1 MPVEQN
7 GPAQERRAGL
17 LGKRFGQQVT
27 HPPAWPT
34 EEERVV
40 DALPARPPAPVQGAP
55 ELVIIEQTSDP
66 TSAAP
71 PSPAWQRAPLQPAQ
85 ALWRLLPPAHN
96 QADLET
102 AARALAAAL
111 CPVEQRPT
119 LWQRWLKGSGP
130 GSKRAEVVAL
140 EVAGV
145 AGQAQLFLRGPVA
158 LVARVYDHLQASYG
172 PIKREVV
179 DRERAPEQDPLAPQS
194 GEAISFAELHLAH
207 PALLPLQTPAPGA
220 LAAGAD
226 PLAGVVS
233 LCSQALAES
242 PVALRII
249 SQMLVTKAPA
259 SWKHDALALLEKRR
273 AQRPGNPQL
282 KVQSQQG
289 ILAVLFLLAMLAIF
303 LMSQGWWLI
312 LWGVFLPA
320 LAGSAVYVIARVIQ
334 QVRLTWQINQHEQ
347 AVINKVS
354 QEVVQTCLRLYVLGP
369 VHAERTREAMLD
381 RLIAAYSAFSG
392 VNYWTIGRRGHIE
405 GVVLDQ
411 PPANQGAPFSA
422 AQGGFS
428 RPTKQYQQL
437 QNLHAAFHPTTWA
450 ERLALWFG
458 RDRRR
463 PILSMREVAALWHLP
478 TMAGLWAAFKTA
490 DDPDRFSRYQ
500 PPPA

>member
-17 LGKRFGQQVT
+17 LGKRFGQQAT
-27 HPPAWPT
+27 QPPAWPT
-34 EEERVV
+34 DEERVV
-40 DALPARPPAPVQGAP
+40 DALPTRPSAPAQGAP
-55 ELVIIEQTSDP
+55 EPVIIEQTSDP

-71 PSPAWQRAPLQPAQ
+71 SPVWQRAPLQPAQ
-85 ALWRLLPPAHN
+85 ALWRLLPSAHN

-119 LWQRWLKGSGP
+119 LWQRWLKSSGP

-145 AGQAQLFLRGPVA
+145 AGQAQVFLRGPVS

-179 DRERAPEQDPLAPQS
+179 DRESAPEQDPLAPQS

-220 LAAGAD
+220 LTAGAD

-233 LCSQALAES
+233 LCSQPLAES
-242 PVALRII
+242 PGALRIV

-259 SWKHDALALLEKRR
+259 SWKQDALALLEKRR
-273 AQRPGNPQL
+273 TQRAGNPQL
-282 KVQSQQG
+282 KVPSQQG

-303 LMSQGWWLI
+303 LMARGWWLL

-320 LAGSAVYVIARVIQ
+320 LVGSAVYFIARAIQ
-334 QVRLTWQINQHEQ
+334 QVRLAWQVNQHEQ
-347 AVINKVS
+347 EVINKVS

-369 VHAERTREAMLD
+369 VHAARAREAMLD

-392 VNYWTIGRRGHIE
+392 VNYWTVGRRGHIE
-405 GVVLDQ
+405 GVVLAQ
-411 PPANQGAPFSA
+411 PPADQSAPFSA
-422 AQGGFS
+422 APGGFF
-428 RPTKQYQQL
+428 RPTEQYQRL
-437 QNLHAAFHPTTWA
+437 QNLHAAFHPSTWA

-478 TMAGLWAAFKTA
+478 TMAGQWAAFKTA
-490 DDPDRFSRYQ
+490 NDPDRFSHYQ
-500 PPPA
+500 PPA